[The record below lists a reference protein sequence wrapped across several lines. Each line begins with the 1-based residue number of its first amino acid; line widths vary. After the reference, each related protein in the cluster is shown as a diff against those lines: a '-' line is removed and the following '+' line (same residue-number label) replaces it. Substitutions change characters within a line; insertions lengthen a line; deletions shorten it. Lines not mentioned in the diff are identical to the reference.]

1 MDKLKAIGERWRQKV
16 NGRFRIVEIL
26 TKRHWDSVEEMNQ
39 DTKYLTKIN
48 LIVIGAN
55 AIIFLLHLALR
66 LASQR

>member
-1 MDKLKAIGERWRQKV
+1 MDKLKAIGKRWRQKV
-16 NGRFRIVEIL
+16 NGRFRIVEVL
-26 TKRHWDSVEEMNQ
+26 TKRRWNSVEEMNQ

>member
-48 LIVIGAN
+48 LIVIEAN

>member
-1 MDKLKAIGERWRQKV
+1 MDKLKATMARWRQKV
-16 NGRFRIVEIL
+16 NGRFRIVEVL
-26 TKRHWDSVEEMNQ
+26 TKRRWNSVEEMNQ

>member
-1 MDKLKAIGERWRQKV
+1 MDKLKAAMMRWR
-16 NGRFRIVEIL
+16 RFRIVDVL

>member
-1 MDKLKAIGERWRQKV
+1 MGKLKAAMTRWR
-16 NGRFRIVEIL
+16 RFRIVEVL

-48 LIVIGAN
+48 LIVIGTN

>member
-1 MDKLKAIGERWRQKV
+1 MEKLKAIGKRWRQKV
-16 NGRFRIVEIL
+16 NGRFRIVEVL
-26 TKRHWDSVEEMNQ
+26 TKRRWNSVEEMNQ

>member
-1 MDKLKAIGERWRQKV
+1 MGKLKVAMTRWR
-16 NGRFRIVEIL
+16 RFRIVEAL
-26 TKRHWDSVEEMNQ
+26 TKKHWDSVEEMNQ

-48 LIVIGAN
+48 LTVIGAN

>member
-1 MDKLKAIGERWRQKV
+1 MDKLKAAMTRWR
-16 NGRFRIVEIL
+16 RFRIVDVL
-26 TKRHWDSVEEMNQ
+26 TKSHWDSVEEMNQ